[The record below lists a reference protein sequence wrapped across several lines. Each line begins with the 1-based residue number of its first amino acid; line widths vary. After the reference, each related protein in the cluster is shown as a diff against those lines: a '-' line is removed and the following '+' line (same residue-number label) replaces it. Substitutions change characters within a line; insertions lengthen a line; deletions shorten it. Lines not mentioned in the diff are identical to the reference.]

1 MEYLRIRGGRELQG
15 SVTLPGA
22 KNSLLPILAAG
33 ILCSEPVV
41 LKNVPNLSDLH
52 ASLEILRAVGWQAEF
67 VQGTVQLL
75 PAEKMRSVVP
85 EKAAGAM
92 RSSVFYLAPLLH
104 RTGKVELP
112 SPGGCRLGQRPI
124 DIHLEGLVKMGASA
138 TMENGLLTLYAPQ
151 GLKGTAFRLRY
162 PSVGAT
168 ETLMMAAALAKG
180 QSRFENVA
188 KEPEVMDLARFLN
201 RCGAKIRGAGTE
213 CIEIDGVEFLKGAT
227 HTLISDRIVA
237 ATLFAAVAA
246 AKGEVHIK
254 NVCPVHLAGVLELYK
269 RMGMQL
275 YQPVPGEL
283 IAAMQTRPKALGE
296 LKTGPYPDFCTD
308 AAPLTAAALLTA
320 TGETVIED
328 TVFEN
333 RFACASEFAN
343 LGARAMKQG
352 RSIHIWGKKSYP
364 GGCAQASDLRAGAA
378 LVCAALAAKGE
389 SRIGGLEYIR
399 RGYSDFDKIL
409 QNLGADITTIES

>member
-151 GLKGTAFRLRY
+151 GLKGTEFRLRY

-188 KEPEVMDLARFLN
+188 KEPEVRDLARFLN